1 MYYYF
6 TMDKEFEINSNS
18 GINDDPLY
26 SLSFE
31 NSKLEEENRNLKRT
45 IQFYQTELE
54 KFRTPPFIVS
64 EVLSVTDD
72 NKVVVRLPN
81 QSNFLVEISQN
92 CKQPIR
98 SGDMVLNEQKS
109 LVIMD
114 KIEITKNFPVENYLI
129 VNKNIDVAWKDIGG
143 LKKEVERV
151 KEVLELPLVKPQM
164 FKEMGIVPPKGVLL
178 YGEPGTGKTMIAKAL
193 AKETNAT
200 FIELV
205 GSELVQKFIGEGA
218 KLVKDLFELARKKAP
233 TIIFIDEIDS
243 IAARRIETGT
253 SGEREVQ
260 RTFMQLL
267 GEIDGFSPLDNVKI
281 IAATN
286 RIDILDEAIL
296 RSGRLERH
304 IEIGTPNE
312 KDRME
317 ILNIH
322 TKGMKLDKDVDI
334 EEIAKGTDNFTGAE
348 LKALTT
354 EAGYLAI
361 KENKNKIYQKHLQK
375 AIEVIREE
383 EEKYEVLNSTFD

>member
-1 MYYYF
+1 MEENYSL
-6 TMDKEFEINSNS
+6 KNSS
-18 GINDDPLY
+18 GYREDPLY

-31 NSKLEEENRNLKRT
+31 NSKLEEENKNLKRT
-45 IQFYQTELE
+45 VQFYQKELE
-54 KFRTPPFIVS
+54 KYRNPPFIVS
-64 EVLSVTDD
+64 EVLSLTKE
-72 NKVVVRLPN
+72 NKAIVRLPN
-81 QSNFLVEISQN
+81 QSNFMVDISDN
-92 CKQPIR
+92 CNFKIKP
-98 SGDMVLNEQKS
+98 GDMVLNEQKS

-114 KIEITKNFPVENYLI
+114 KVELTKNFPVENYLI
-129 VNKNIDVAWKDIGG
+129 INKNIDVSWKNIGG

-151 KEVLELPLVKPQM
+151 KEVLELPLIKPEV
-164 FKEMGIVPPKGVLL
+164 FKKMGITPPKGVLL
-178 YGEPGTGKTMIAKAL
+178 YGPPGTGKTMMAKAL

-218 KLVKDLFELARKKAP
+218 KLVKDLFELARKRAP

-286 RIDILDEAIL
+286 RMDILDEAVM
-296 RSGRLERH
+296 RPGRLERH
-304 IEIGTPNE
+304 IEIDMPSQE
-312 KDRME
+312 DRFE
-317 ILNIH
+317 ILKIH
-322 TKGMKLDKDVDI
+322 TKNMRLDQDVDL
-334 EEIAKGTDNFTGAE
+334 EEISILTKEFSGAK

-354 EAGYLAI
+354 EAGYIAI
-361 KENKNKIYQKHLQK
+361 KQNNKKIFQKDFIKAVEIIKEEDEN
-375 AIEVIREE
+375 
-383 EEKYEVLNSTFD
+383 YEVLSHSYS